1 MLNQFF
7 AQLKAVAAP
16 LVYEVRN
23 LVLEWTKPLKETLVG
38 GVAHDVV
45 KTKTD

>member
-7 AQLKAVAAP
+7 TQLKSVIAP
-16 LVYEVRN
+16 LLGKVRN

-38 GVAHDVV
+38 GIAQDA
-45 KTKTD
+45 